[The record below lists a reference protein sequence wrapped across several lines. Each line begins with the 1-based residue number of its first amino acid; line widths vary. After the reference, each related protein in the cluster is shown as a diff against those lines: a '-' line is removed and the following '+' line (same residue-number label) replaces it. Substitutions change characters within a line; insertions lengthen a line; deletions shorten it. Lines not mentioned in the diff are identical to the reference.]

1 MMSQRKS
8 LVDAN
13 TRDLIM
19 HTVVMLSLNQTQNTT
34 FNCCIKSVI
43 MLYFS
48 CVKGITLETHT
59 LNNN

>member
-19 HTVVMLSLNQTQNTT
+19 HTVVMLSLNQGQKIT
-34 FNCCIKSVI
+34 FNCCIKSGV
-43 MLYFS
+43 
-48 CVKGITLETHT
+48 TL
-59 LNNN
+59 LDI